1 MAKKKVREQGIA
13 ASRARPSLFERMG
26 DELTLPLA
34 LKIWLKSTSTY
45 FVNKGKEKDRSP

>member
-1 MAKKKVREQGIA
+1 MPQSSPFQRAGTCFLAKKIREQGIA

-34 LKIWLKSTSTY
+34 LK
-45 FVNKGKEKDRSP
+45 NG